1 MTYYKIY
8 NYCTW
13 FYGNELFIHNLNNH
27 ETNVLEVKNYIVGV
41 IQNTSIF
48 KYTEWISLKFEDVVI
63 EVDSSSQ
70 MNSIIESKQRELKL
84 NKILNDIL

>member
-1 MTYYKIY
+1 MTYYKLY
-8 NYCTW
+8 NYYSW

-27 ETNVLEVKNYIVGV
+27 ETNVWELQNYIIGV
-41 IQNTSIF
+41 IQNSSIF

-63 EVDSSSQ
+63 ELKSSSQ

-84 NKILNDIL
+84 NKILYDL